1 MKAASTRSSV
11 VQDHAH
17 SRFGCQTYLGLL
29 LPTEKVVNQIFK
41 NDVLT
46 RHDSW
51 PCEIY
56 SMKRKHFR
64 QIVAKG
70 VVQKLE
76 SYRQETI
83 DTVRHIIHDTSIGI
97 LVSITACLIFGA
109 QQITHFQEPY
119 LILWRQGLNR
129 WRILNTTGRH
139 ALGVHQPTEQRPE
152 LHRIQIQKDTSIT
165 ILWKNLVPTSTEQL
179 RQARTFDGG
188 QSVSSCH
195 EAGVS
200 THVQPEWWMLCKA
213 VPIGSFKKN
222 RGQTSNFSRVVCCT
236 CYWKSVLLH
245 GLIQYLKYSWCLSW
259 SRVVLSS

>member
-1 MKAASTRSSV
+1 MTLWNLL
-11 VQDHAH
+11 
-17 SRFGCQTYLGLL
+17 CETY
-29 LPTEKVVNQIFK
+29 PAN
-41 NDVLT
+41 
-46 RHDSW
+46 S
-51 PCEIY
+51 C
-56 SMKRKHFR
+56 KRCC
-64 QIVAKG
+64 A
-70 VVQKLE
+70 KLE

-83 DTVRHIIHDTSIGI
+83 DTVRHIIHDTSIRI

-129 WRILNTTGRH
+129 GRILNSTGRH
-139 ALGVHQPTEQRPE
+139 ALGVHQPTEQCPE

-179 RQARTFDGG
+179 RQARTFNGG

-213 VPIGSFKKN
+213 VPIGSFKKS
-222 RGQTSNFSRVVCCT
+222 RGQNIELRWGVVYELPYPSQAHCKV
-236 CYWKSVLLH
+236 WRFGLHLLPEVLTPF
-245 GLIQYLKYSWCLSW
+245 LIQSCPIILGIWRFACHT
-259 SRVVLSS
+259 